1 VTRPNPAMKP
11 QTMHTIPAR
20 AVARAAAAAA
30 LALLATAA
38 QAADVAAGKAKA
50 DQVCAACHGKDG
62 NTPIDPSYPRLA
74 GQHRDFLERAL
85 LDYKSGARKNAIM
98 AGQAQPLSRADIA
111 NLAAYY
117 AGLPGSLRVKR

>member
-1 VTRPNPAMKP
+1 MNRHLMLLSVA
-11 QTMHTIPAR
+11 A
-20 AVARAAAAAA
+20 AVAAVAVPAH
-30 LALLATAA
+30 
-38 QAADVAAGKAKA
+38 AADIAQGRAKA

-85 LDYKSGARKNAIM
+85 LDYRTDARKNAIM
-98 AGQAQPLSRADIA
+98 AAQAKQLSRADVS

-117 AGLPGSLRVKR
+117 GSLPGSLSVKK